1 MQTLPLAHLKA
12 VLPVTIS
19 ADGSTIA
26 SVGADDKAS
35 LCSPGS
41 GIAQHCFRLFRWLKM
56 CFIVEAEAVCVSR
69 FSLNRLP
76 GGGRETA

>member
-1 MQTLPLAHLKA
+1 MVSGDNHGMICVWEKDSGNPVQTLPLAHSKA
-12 VLPVTIS
+12 VLSVTIS

-41 GIAQHCFRLFRWLKM
+41 GISQHCFRLSRRREM
-56 CFIVEAEAVCVSR
+56 CS
-69 FSLNRLP
+69 
-76 GGGRETA
+76 